1 MLTKN
6 QHALAVV
13 GILFITIASCKSP
26 SSEIKDE
33 VKELKVDFSR
43 FEKDLF
49 YQEPK
54 DANFISSIRKK
65 QGSFAD
71 LMLKQVIGLKGE
83 NDSLLA
89 IEVGYYTNDKYIKEV
104 FHDVDSLFKDTH
116 EIQEG
121 IVEGFG
127 RYKELFPGKL
137 IPAVKTFIA
146 PFNYNTVVTDSVLGI
161 GLDMY
166 LGDDYRYYPSAGFPL
181 FKIRK
186 LRKEY
191 IVSDAIAAWLQSDYQ
206 PDQNNNDLLNN
217 LVQEGKILYAVDQ
230 LLPDIEDTIKY
241 GYSKSQLQWCEDNE
255 ENIWKFFIAQK
266 LLYNK
271 NTGEFIKFI
280 NDGASTTGFPKE
292 APARLGTF
300 IGLKIVTAYMKKNS
314 NVTLKQLMEIKDGG
328 KILIESGYKPEK

>member
-6 QHALAVV
+6 RHALAAVS
-13 GILFITIASCKSP
+13 ILFITIVSCKSP
-26 SSEIKDE
+26 SSKKNEK
-33 VKELKVDFSR
+33 VRTLKLDFSR
-43 FEKDLF
+43 FEQALF
-49 YQEPK
+49 KGDQMNG
-54 DANFISSIRKK
+54 AFITSLRKK
-65 QGSFAD
+65 QGSFTD
-71 LMLKQVIGLKGE
+71 LMLKQVIGFKGE
-83 NDSLLA
+83 NDSVLA
-89 IEVGYYTNDKYIKEV
+89 LEVGPYIGDKYIKEV
-104 FHDVDSLFKDTH
+104 FRDVDSLFKDTRD
-116 EIQEG
+116 IQKGME
-121 IVEGFG
+121 EGFS
-127 RYKELFPGKL
+127 RYQELFPGKL

-146 PFNYNTVVTDSVLGI
+146 PFNYNTVASDSVLGI

-166 LGDDYRYYPSAGFPL
+166 LGADYRYYPSAGFPL

-191 IVSDAIAAWLQSDYQ
+191 IVSDAMAAWLQSDY
-206 PDQNNNDLLNN
+206 PLDDNFNDLLNN
-217 LVQEGKILYAVDQ
+217 IVQEGKILYAVDQ
-230 LLPDIEDTIKY
+230 LLPDVEDTIKY

-255 ENIWKFFIAQK
+255 ANIWKFFIAQK

-314 NVTLKQLMEIKDGG
+314 NVSLKQLMEIKDGG